1 MKKIIFTLVA
11 FVGLFVSL
19 IFGFDSNASA
29 FNQRLY
35 YDTRQFQ
42 DGLTVFSDSRYMS
55 YGSKAVTDLINLNS
69 QNGNSSYVGVTFTY
83 SSAIAPENYNF
94 EYAFSASLD
103 LSKSYFDL
111 SEMSNNEKLYIL
123 VYESHNSE
131 EYSFSRT
138 DFSFNYNHDVDLVET
153 GFNNYVDSYDVQYIQ
168 PILKSYSFVI
178 FDISAYVSNLNV
190 INGNAG
196 YLSFYSR
203 YRMIYDTV
211 YDFNDNESL
220 SFNYVVFSSLVQPV
234 ITTPI
239 VRSAVNYIERK
250 FPEDTFAYVDLTYN
264 AQPKD
269 FLSIYYKDP
278 YNKGFELGKKQGY
291 ADGYNKGYE
300 EGYQK
305 GLEYY
310 SQPQF
315 KYGNLYDS
323 SWGYKYKVN
332 NTSYSS
338 FVDMGKIPEVAY
350 AEYGINLNTLFSM
363 ANEEHSLAGSFE
375 IYVKPPKN
383 IIGNQNYTILNYSFN
398 KWYIYSFGA
407 MLDDNFVY
415 TGNIPIVPLDPDLPI
430 VGSRSYSFDGE
441 VNVLVFNSFYD
452 NTNDYGYLTNLS
464 GIDASILESVGID
477 NYNKGFNQ
485 GQKQGYEEGFTTGRS
500 EGYTIGFND
509 GYASSS
515 GSGNSLVG
523 MIYAIVDA
531 PFKVLK
537 DSMNFNFLGIN
548 VADFIFSA
556 LTMIIVIK
564 IFKFVFGK

>member
-1 MKKIIFTLVA
+1 MKKIIFTLVV

-19 IFGFDSNASA
+19 IFGFNSNASA

-42 DGLTVFSDSRYMS
+42 DGLTVFSESRYTS
-55 YGSKAVTDLINLNS
+55 YGSRAVTNLINLKNKNS
-69 QNGNSSYVGVTFTY
+69 TSSYLGATFTY
-83 SSAIAPENYNF
+83 SSNVAPVYFTF

-111 SEMSNNEKLYIL
+111 SEMSSNEKLYIL
-123 VYESHNSE
+123 VYESHSTE
-131 EYSFSRT
+131 EFSFSRS
-138 DFSFNYNHDVDLVET
+138 DFSFKYNQNVDCLET
-153 GFNNYVDSYDVQYIQ
+153 GFNDYVGSYTVQYIQ
-168 PILKSYSFVI
+168 PALKSYSFVI

-203 YRMIYDTV
+203 YRMTHDT
-211 YDFNDNESL
+211 DLAFNDSMSL
-220 SFNYVVFSSLVQPV
+220 SFNYVVFSSLEKPNINSQ
-234 ITTPI
+234 I
-239 VRSAVNYIERK
+239 VRSAVNYIERR
-250 FPEDTFAYVDLTYN
+250 FSGGSFEYVNLTYN

-269 FLSIYYKDP
+269 YLDIYYKQP
-278 YNKGFELGKKQGY
+278 YNLGYQAGYNAGY
-291 ADGYNKGYE
+291 ADGYNNGYE

-315 KYGNLYDS
+315 KYGKLWDS
-323 SWGYKYKVN
+323 SWGYKYKVD

-363 ANEEHSLAGSFE
+363 AHEEHSLAGSFE

-383 IIGNQNYTILNYSFN
+383 IMGNQSYTILNYSFN

-407 MLDDNFVY
+407 MLDDNVVY
-415 TGNIPIVPLDPDLPI
+415 TGNIPIVPLEPSLPI

-441 VNVLVFNSFYD
+441 INVLVFNSFYD
-452 NTNDYGYLTNLS
+452 NTNNYGYLTDLS
-464 GIDASILESVGID
+464 GIDASILESVGIE
-477 NYNKGFNQ
+477 NYNEGFNH
-485 GQKQGYEEGFTTGRS
+485 GQKEGYEEGFTTGRS

-515 GSGNSLVG
+515 GDGNSLVG

>member
-42 DGLTVFSDSRYMS
+42 DGLTVFSDSRYTS
-55 YGSKAVTDLINLNS
+55 YGSKAVTNLINLNS
-69 QNGNSSYVGVTFTY
+69 QNGNSSYVGATFTY
-83 SSAIAPENYNF
+83 SSAVAPENYNF

-111 SEMSNNEKLYIL
+111 SEMSSNEKLYIL

-138 DFSFNYNHDVDLVET
+138 DFSFNYNQDVDLVET
-153 GFNNYVDSYDVQYIQ
+153 GFNNYVGSYDVQYIQ
-168 PILKSYSFVI
+168 PILRSYSFVI

-203 YRMIYDTV
+203 YRMIYDTEN
-211 YDFNDNESL
+211 DFNDKESL
-220 SFNYVVFSSLVQPV
+220 SFNYVVFSSLEQPV

-269 FLSIYYKDP
+269 YIDIYYKQP
-278 YNKGFELGKKQGY
+278 YNLGYQAGYNAGYEQGKKDVTEAFNPFKNSTINIFNNLPDTGVFYEGKALDTTLSTSQINIKNYFMSSSVVSGIAQTRFYLQFSRDYYVTSNDLRFTFSKPVDINISIGFLDGTTFDLTLLGDYVFYNVNNGYYYFYLGDTYRSKVIDYIVFPQLYWQGEN
-291 ADGYNKGYE
+291 DSRNVIPLIIDNMTSPFQIGYNTGYDKGNSNGYNTGYQSGYDKGYNEGKAYGYNEGFNKGYE
-300 EGYQK
+300 QGA
-305 GLEYY
+305 G
-310 SQPQF
+310 
-315 KYGNLYDS
+315 G
-323 SWGYKYKVN
+323 N
-332 NTSYSS
+332 NT
-338 FVDMGKIPEVAY
+338 
-350 AEYGINLNTLFSM
+350 
-363 ANEEHSLAGSFE
+363 
-375 IYVKPPKN
+375 
-383 IIGNQNYTILNYSFN
+383 
-398 KWYIYSFGA
+398 
-407 MLDDNFVY
+407 
-415 TGNIPIVPLDPDLPI
+415 
-430 VGSRSYSFDGE
+430 
-441 VNVLVFNSFYD
+441 
-452 NTNDYGYLTNLS
+452 
-464 GIDASILESVGID
+464 
-477 NYNKGFNQ
+477 
-485 GQKQGYEEGFTTGRS
+485 
-500 EGYTIGFND
+500 
-509 GYASSS
+509 
-515 GSGNSLVG
+515 LVG

>member
-42 DGLTVFSDSRYMS
+42 DGLTVFSDSRYTS
-55 YGSKAVTDLINLNS
+55 YGSRAVTDLINLNS
-69 QNGNSSYVGVTFTY
+69 QNGNSSYVGATFTY
-83 SSAIAPENYNF
+83 SSAVAPAYYNF

-111 SEMSNNEKLYIL
+111 SEMSSNEKLYIL
-123 VYESHNSE
+123 VYESHSSPE
-131 EYSFSRT
+131 WTFLRT
-138 DFSFNYNHDVDLVET
+138 DFSFNYNQDVDLVET
-153 GFNNYVDSYDVQYIQ
+153 GFNNYVDSYNVQYIQ

-203 YRMIYDTV
+203 YRMTYDAN
-211 YDFNDNESL
+211 DAFNDNESL
-220 SFNYVVFSSLVQPV
+220 SFNYVVFSSLEQPV

-239 VRSAVNYIERK
+239 VISAVDYIERRSSGISC
-250 FPEDTFAYVDLTYN
+250 DYVDLTYN

-269 FLSIYYKDP
+269 YIDIYYKQP
-278 YNKGFELGKKQGY
+278 YNLGYQAGYNAGYEQGKKDVTKDFNPFKNSTINIFNNLPDTGVFYEGKALDTTLSTSQINIKNYFMSSSVVSGLAQTRFYLQFSRDYYVTSNDLRFTFSKPIDANISIGFLDGTTFDLTLLGDYVFYDVNNGYYYFTLGDTYRSKVIDYIVFPDLYWQGEN
-291 ADGYNKGYE
+291 DSRNVIPLIIDNMTSPFQIGYNTGYDKGNSIGYNTGYQSGYDKGYNEGKAYGYNEGFNKGYE
-300 EGYQK
+300 QGA
-305 GLEYY
+305 G
-310 SQPQF
+310 
-315 KYGNLYDS
+315 G
-323 SWGYKYKVN
+323 N
-332 NTSYSS
+332 NT
-338 FVDMGKIPEVAY
+338 
-350 AEYGINLNTLFSM
+350 
-363 ANEEHSLAGSFE
+363 
-375 IYVKPPKN
+375 
-383 IIGNQNYTILNYSFN
+383 
-398 KWYIYSFGA
+398 
-407 MLDDNFVY
+407 
-415 TGNIPIVPLDPDLPI
+415 
-430 VGSRSYSFDGE
+430 
-441 VNVLVFNSFYD
+441 
-452 NTNDYGYLTNLS
+452 
-464 GIDASILESVGID
+464 
-477 NYNKGFNQ
+477 
-485 GQKQGYEEGFTTGRS
+485 
-500 EGYTIGFND
+500 
-509 GYASSS
+509 
-515 GSGNSLVG
+515 LVG
-523 MIYAIVDA
+523 MIYAIVDV

>member
-42 DGLTVFSDSRYMS
+42 DGLTVFSDSKYTS
-55 YGSKAVTDLINLNS
+55 YGSRAVTNLINLNS
-69 QNGNSSYVGVTFTY
+69 QNGNSSYVGATFTY
-83 SSAIAPENYNF
+83 SSAVAPENYNF

-111 SEMSNNEKLYIL
+111 SEMSSNEKLYIL
-123 VYESHNSE
+123 VYESHSIE
-131 EYSFSRT
+131 EDTFSRT
-138 DFSFNYNHDVDLVET
+138 DFSFNYNQDVDFVET

-168 PILKSYSFVI
+168 PILNSYSFVI

-203 YRMIYDTV
+203 YRMKYYPSADYNST
-211 YDFNDNESL
+211 ESL
-220 SFNYVVFSSLVQPV
+220 SFNYVVFSSLEQPV

-239 VRSAVNYIERK
+239 VRNAVNYIERK
-250 FPEDTFAYVDLTYN
+250 FPESSFAYVDLTYN

-269 FLSIYYKDP
+269 YIDIYYKQP
-278 YNKGFELGKKQGY
+278 YNLGYQAGYNAGYEQGKKDVIEAFNPFKNSTINIFNNLPDTGVFYEGKALDTTLSTSQINIKNYFMSSSVVSGIAQTRLFLQFSRDYYVTSNDLRFTFSKPIDANISIGFLDGTTFDFTLLGDYVFYNVNNGYYYFQLGDTYRSKVIDYIVFPELYWQGENDSRNVIPLIIDNMTSPY
-291 ADGYNKGYE
+291 QIGYNTGYDKGNSNGYNNGYQSGYDKGYN
-300 EGYQK
+300 EGK
-305 GLEYY
+305 A
-310 SQPQF
+310 
-315 KYGNLYDS
+315 YGYNEGFNT
-323 SWGYKYKVN
+323 GYEQG
-332 NTSYSS
+332 T
-338 FVDMGKIPEVAY
+338 
-350 AEYGINLNTLFSM
+350 
-363 ANEEHSLAGSFE
+363 GS
-375 IYVKPPKN
+375 
-383 IIGNQNYTILNYSFN
+383 
-398 KWYIYSFGA
+398 
-407 MLDDNFVY
+407 
-415 TGNIPIVPLDPDLPI
+415 
-430 VGSRSYSFDGE
+430 
-441 VNVLVFNSFYD
+441 D
-452 NTNDYGYLTNLS
+452 NT
-464 GIDASILESVGID
+464 
-477 NYNKGFNQ
+477 
-485 GQKQGYEEGFTTGRS
+485 
-500 EGYTIGFND
+500 
-509 GYASSS
+509 
-515 GSGNSLVG
+515 LVG
-523 MIYAIVDA
+523 MIYAIVDV

>member
-42 DGLTVFSDSRYMS
+42 DGLTVFSDSRYTS
-55 YGSKAVTDLINLNS
+55 YGSKAVTNLINLNS
-69 QNGNSSYVGVTFTY
+69 QNGNSSYVGATFTY
-83 SSAIAPENYNF
+83 SSAVAPENYNF

-111 SEMSNNEKLYIL
+111 SEMSSNEKLYIL

-138 DFSFNYNHDVDLVET
+138 DFSFNYNQDVDLVET
-153 GFNNYVDSYDVQYIQ
+153 GFNNYVGSYDVQYIQ
-168 PILKSYSFVI
+168 PILRSYSFVI

-203 YRMIYDTV
+203 YRMIYDTEN
-211 YDFNDNESL
+211 DFNDKESL
-220 SFNYVVFSSLVQPV
+220 SFNYVVFSSLEQPV

-269 FLSIYYKDP
+269 YIDIYYKQP
-278 YNKGFELGKKQGY
+278 YNLGYQAGYNAGYEQGKKDVTEVFNPFKNSTINIFNNLPDTGVFYEGKALDTTLSTSQINIKNYFMSSSVVSGIAQTRFYLQFSRDYYVTSNDLRFTFSKPVDINISIGFLDGTTFDLTLLGDYVFYNVNNGYYYFYLGDTYRSKVIDYIVFPQLYWQGEN
-291 ADGYNKGYE
+291 DSRNVIPLIIDNMTSPFQIGYNTGYDKGNSNGYNTGYQSGYDKGYNEGKAYGYNEGFNKGYE
-300 EGYQK
+300 QGA
-305 GLEYY
+305 G
-310 SQPQF
+310 
-315 KYGNLYDS
+315 G
-323 SWGYKYKVN
+323 N
-332 NTSYSS
+332 NT
-338 FVDMGKIPEVAY
+338 
-350 AEYGINLNTLFSM
+350 
-363 ANEEHSLAGSFE
+363 
-375 IYVKPPKN
+375 
-383 IIGNQNYTILNYSFN
+383 
-398 KWYIYSFGA
+398 
-407 MLDDNFVY
+407 
-415 TGNIPIVPLDPDLPI
+415 
-430 VGSRSYSFDGE
+430 
-441 VNVLVFNSFYD
+441 
-452 NTNDYGYLTNLS
+452 
-464 GIDASILESVGID
+464 
-477 NYNKGFNQ
+477 
-485 GQKQGYEEGFTTGRS
+485 
-500 EGYTIGFND
+500 
-509 GYASSS
+509 
-515 GSGNSLVG
+515 LVG

>member
-11 FVGLFVSL
+11 FVGLLVSL

-42 DGLTVFSDSRYMS
+42 DGLTVFSDSRYTS
-55 YGSKAVTDLINLNS
+55 YGSKAVTNLINLNS
-69 QNGNSSYVGVTFTY
+69 QNGNSSYVGATFTY

-111 SEMSNNEKLYIL
+111 SEMSSNEKLYIL

-138 DFSFNYNHDVDLVET
+138 DFSFNYNQDVDLVET
-153 GFNNYVDSYDVQYIQ
+153 GFNNYVGSYDVQYIQ
-168 PILKSYSFVI
+168 PILRSYSFVI

-203 YRMIYDTV
+203 YRMIYDTEN
-211 YDFNDNESL
+211 DFNDNESL
-220 SFNYVVFSSLVQPV
+220 SFNYVVFSSLEQPV

-278 YNKGFELGKKQGY
+278 YNKGFEQGKKQGY

-323 SWGYKYKVN
+323 SWGYKYKVD

-383 IIGNQNYTILNYSFN
+383 IMGNQSYTILNYSFN

-407 MLDDNFVY
+407 MLDDNVVY
-415 TGNIPIVPLDPDLPI
+415 TGNIPIVPLEPSLPI

-441 VNVLVFNSFYD
+441 INVLVFNSFYD

>member
-42 DGLTVFSDSRYMS
+42 DGLTVFSDSRYTS
-55 YGSKAVTDLINLNS
+55 YGSKAVTNLINLNS
-69 QNGNSSYVGVTFTY
+69 QNGNSSYVGATFTY
-83 SSAIAPENYNF
+83 SSAVAPENYNF

-111 SEMSNNEKLYIL
+111 SEMSSNEKLYIL

-138 DFSFNYNHDVDLVET
+138 DFSFNYNQDVDLVET
-153 GFNNYVDSYDVQYIQ
+153 GFNNYVGSYDVQYIQ
-168 PILKSYSFVI
+168 PILRSYSFVI

-203 YRMIYDTV
+203 YRMIYDTEN
-211 YDFNDNESL
+211 DFNDNESL
-220 SFNYVVFSSLVQPV
+220 SFNYVVFSSLEQPV

-269 FLSIYYKDP
+269 YIDIYYKQP
-278 YNKGFELGKKQGY
+278 YNLGYQAGYNAGYEQGKKDVTEAFNPFKNSTINIFNNLPDTGVFYEGKALDTTLSTSQINIKNYFMSSSVVSGIAQTRFYLQFSRDYYVTSNDLRFTFSKPVDINISIGFLDGTTFDLTLLGDYVFYNVNNGYYYFNLGDTYRSKVIDYIVFPQLYWQGEN
-291 ADGYNKGYE
+291 DSRNVIPLIIDNMTSPFQIGYNTGYDKGNSNGYNTGYQSGYDKGYNEGKAYGYNEGFNKGYE
-300 EGYQK
+300 QGA
-305 GLEYY
+305 G
-310 SQPQF
+310 
-315 KYGNLYDS
+315 G
-323 SWGYKYKVN
+323 N
-332 NTSYSS
+332 NT
-338 FVDMGKIPEVAY
+338 
-350 AEYGINLNTLFSM
+350 
-363 ANEEHSLAGSFE
+363 
-375 IYVKPPKN
+375 
-383 IIGNQNYTILNYSFN
+383 
-398 KWYIYSFGA
+398 
-407 MLDDNFVY
+407 
-415 TGNIPIVPLDPDLPI
+415 
-430 VGSRSYSFDGE
+430 
-441 VNVLVFNSFYD
+441 
-452 NTNDYGYLTNLS
+452 
-464 GIDASILESVGID
+464 
-477 NYNKGFNQ
+477 
-485 GQKQGYEEGFTTGRS
+485 
-500 EGYTIGFND
+500 
-509 GYASSS
+509 
-515 GSGNSLVG
+515 LVG

>member
-42 DGLTVFSDSRYMS
+42 DGLTVFSDSRYTS
-55 YGSKAVTDLINLNS
+55 YGSRAVTNLINLNS
-69 QNGNSSYVGVTFTY
+69 KNGNSSYVGATFTY
-83 SSAIAPENYNF
+83 SSAIAPVYYTF

-111 SEMSNNEKLYIL
+111 SEMSSNEKLYIL
-123 VYESHNSE
+123 VYESHSRE
-131 EYSFSRT
+131 EYTFRRT
-138 DFSFNYNHDVDLVET
+138 DFSFNYNQDVDLVET
-153 GFNNYVDSYDVQYIQ
+153 GFNNYVDSYNVQYIQ

-203 YRMIYDTV
+203 YRMIHDTDG
-211 YDFNDNESL
+211 DFNDNESL
-220 SFNYVVFSSLVQPV
+220 SFNYVVFSSLEQPV

-250 FPEDTFAYVDLTYN
+250 FSGISYDYVNLTYN

-269 FLSIYYKDP
+269 YIDIYYKQP
-278 YNKGFELGKKQGY
+278 YNLGYQAGYNAGYEQGKKDVTEAFNPFKNSTINIFNNPPDTGVFYEGKALDTTLSTSQINIKNYFMSSSVVSGIAQTRLFLQFSRDYYVTSNDLRFTFSKPIDANISIGFLDGTTFDFTLLGDYVFYNVNNGYYYFQLGDTYRSKVIDYIVFPELYWQGENDSRNVIPLIIDNMTSPY
-291 ADGYNKGYE
+291 QIGYNTGYDKGNSNGYNNGYQSGYDKGYN
-300 EGYQK
+300 EGK
-305 GLEYY
+305 A
-310 SQPQF
+310 
-315 KYGNLYDS
+315 YGYNEGFNT
-323 SWGYKYKVN
+323 GYEQG
-332 NTSYSS
+332 T
-338 FVDMGKIPEVAY
+338 
-350 AEYGINLNTLFSM
+350 
-363 ANEEHSLAGSFE
+363 GS
-375 IYVKPPKN
+375 
-383 IIGNQNYTILNYSFN
+383 
-398 KWYIYSFGA
+398 
-407 MLDDNFVY
+407 
-415 TGNIPIVPLDPDLPI
+415 
-430 VGSRSYSFDGE
+430 
-441 VNVLVFNSFYD
+441 D
-452 NTNDYGYLTNLS
+452 NT
-464 GIDASILESVGID
+464 
-477 NYNKGFNQ
+477 
-485 GQKQGYEEGFTTGRS
+485 
-500 EGYTIGFND
+500 
-509 GYASSS
+509 
-515 GSGNSLVG
+515 LVG
-523 MIYAIVDA
+523 MIYAIVDV

>member
-42 DGLTVFSDSRYMS
+42 DGLTVFSDSRYTS
-55 YGSKAVTDLINLNS
+55 YGSKAVTNLINLNS
-69 QNGNSSYVGVTFTY
+69 QNGNSSYVGATFTY
-83 SSAIAPENYNF
+83 SSAVAPENYNF

-111 SEMSNNEKLYIL
+111 SEMSSNEKLYIL

-138 DFSFNYNHDVDLVET
+138 DFSFNYNQDVDLVET
-153 GFNNYVDSYDVQYIQ
+153 GFNNYVDSYNVRYIQ
-168 PILKSYSFVI
+168 PILRSYSFVI

-203 YRMIYDTV
+203 YRMIYDTEN
-211 YDFNDNESL
+211 DFNDKESL
-220 SFNYVVFSSLVQPV
+220 SFNYVVFSSLEQPV

-269 FLSIYYKDP
+269 YIDIYYKQP
-278 YNKGFELGKKQGY
+278 YNLGYQAGYNAGYEQGKKDVTEAFNPFKNSTINIFNNLPDTGVFYEGKALDTTLSTSQINIKNYFMSSSVVSGIAQTRFYLQFSRDYYVTSNDLRFTFSKPVDINISIGFLDGTTFDLTLLGDYVFYNVNNGYYYFYLGDTYRSKVIDYIVFPQLYWQGEN
-291 ADGYNKGYE
+291 DSRNVIPLIIDNMTSPFQIGYNTGYDKGNSNGYNTGYQSGYDKGYNEGKAYGYNEGFNKGYE
-300 EGYQK
+300 QGA
-305 GLEYY
+305 G
-310 SQPQF
+310 
-315 KYGNLYDS
+315 G
-323 SWGYKYKVN
+323 N
-332 NTSYSS
+332 NT
-338 FVDMGKIPEVAY
+338 
-350 AEYGINLNTLFSM
+350 
-363 ANEEHSLAGSFE
+363 
-375 IYVKPPKN
+375 
-383 IIGNQNYTILNYSFN
+383 
-398 KWYIYSFGA
+398 
-407 MLDDNFVY
+407 
-415 TGNIPIVPLDPDLPI
+415 
-430 VGSRSYSFDGE
+430 
-441 VNVLVFNSFYD
+441 
-452 NTNDYGYLTNLS
+452 
-464 GIDASILESVGID
+464 
-477 NYNKGFNQ
+477 
-485 GQKQGYEEGFTTGRS
+485 
-500 EGYTIGFND
+500 
-509 GYASSS
+509 
-515 GSGNSLVG
+515 LVG

>member
-42 DGLTVFSDSRYMS
+42 DGLTVFSDSRYTS
-55 YGSKAVTDLINLNS
+55 YGSKAVTNLINLNS
-69 QNGNSSYVGVTFTY
+69 QNGNSSYVGATFTY
-83 SSAIAPENYNF
+83 SSAVAPENYNF

-111 SEMSNNEKLYIL
+111 SEMSSNEKLYIL

-138 DFSFNYNHDVDLVET
+138 DFSFNYNQDVDLVET
-153 GFNNYVDSYDVQYIQ
+153 GFNNYVDSYNVRYIQ
-168 PILKSYSFVI
+168 PILRSYSFVI

-203 YRMIYDTV
+203 YRMVHDTDG
-211 YDFNDNESL
+211 DFNDNESL
-220 SFNYVVFSSLVQPV
+220 SFNYVVFSSLEQPV

-269 FLSIYYKDP
+269 YIDIYYKQP
-278 YNKGFELGKKQGY
+278 YNLGYQAGYNAGYEQGKKDVIEDFNPFKYSTINIFNNLPDTGVFYEGKALDTTLSTSQINIKNYFMSSSVVSGIAQTRFYLQFSRDYYVTSNDLRFTFSKPVDINISIGFLDGTTFDLTLLGDYVFYNVNNGYYYFYLGDTYRSKVIDYIVFPQLYWQGEN
-291 ADGYNKGYE
+291 DSRNVIPLIIDNMTSPFQIGYNTGYDKGNSNGYNTGYQSGYDKGYNEGKAYGYNEGFNKGYE
-300 EGYQK
+300 QGA
-305 GLEYY
+305 G
-310 SQPQF
+310 
-315 KYGNLYDS
+315 G
-323 SWGYKYKVN
+323 N
-332 NTSYSS
+332 NT
-338 FVDMGKIPEVAY
+338 
-350 AEYGINLNTLFSM
+350 
-363 ANEEHSLAGSFE
+363 
-375 IYVKPPKN
+375 
-383 IIGNQNYTILNYSFN
+383 
-398 KWYIYSFGA
+398 
-407 MLDDNFVY
+407 
-415 TGNIPIVPLDPDLPI
+415 
-430 VGSRSYSFDGE
+430 
-441 VNVLVFNSFYD
+441 
-452 NTNDYGYLTNLS
+452 
-464 GIDASILESVGID
+464 
-477 NYNKGFNQ
+477 
-485 GQKQGYEEGFTTGRS
+485 
-500 EGYTIGFND
+500 
-509 GYASSS
+509 
-515 GSGNSLVG
+515 LVG

>member
-1 MKKIIFTLVA
+1 MKKIIFTLVV

-42 DGLTVFSDSRYMS
+42 RGLTVFSDSRYTS
-55 YGSKAVTDLINLNS
+55 YGSKAFTNLINLNS
-69 QNGNSSYVGVTFTY
+69 QNGNSSYVGATFTY
-83 SSAIAPENYNF
+83 STTLAPEDYNF

-111 SEMSNNEKLYIL
+111 SEMSSNEKLYIL
-123 VYESHNSE
+123 VYESHSSL
-131 EYSFSRT
+131 EYTFSRT
-138 DFSFNYNHDVDLVET
+138 DFSFNYNQDLDLVET
-153 GFNNYVDSYDVQYIQ
+153 GFNNYVDSYDAQYIQ

-203 YRMIYDTV
+203 YRMDYYPSGDYNST
-211 YDFNDNESL
+211 ESL
-220 SFNYVVFSSLVQPV
+220 SFNYVVFSSLEQPV

-239 VRSAVNYIERK
+239 VRNAVNYIERE
-250 FPEDTFAYVDLTYN
+250 FSGGSFEYVDLTYN

-269 FLSIYYKDP
+269 YIDIYYKQP
-278 YNKGFELGKKQGY
+278 YNLGYQAGYNAGYEQGKKDVTENFNPFKKSTINIFNNPPDTGVFYEGEVLDTTLSTSQINIKNYFMSSSTVSGSNQTRLFLQFSRDYYVTSNDLRFTFSKPIDANISIGFLDGTTFDFTLLGNYVFYNVNNGYYYFQLGDTYRSKVIDYIVFPDLYWQGENDSRNVIPLIIDNMTSSY
-291 ADGYNKGYE
+291 QIGYNTGYDKGNSNGYKTGYQSGYDKGYNEGKAYGYNEGFNKGYE
-300 EGYQK
+300 QG
-305 GLEYY
+305 
-310 SQPQF
+310 
-315 KYGNLYDS
+315 
-323 SWGYKYKVN
+323 
-332 NTSYSS
+332 T
-338 FVDMGKIPEVAY
+338 
-350 AEYGINLNTLFSM
+350 
-363 ANEEHSLAGSFE
+363 GS
-375 IYVKPPKN
+375 
-383 IIGNQNYTILNYSFN
+383 
-398 KWYIYSFGA
+398 
-407 MLDDNFVY
+407 
-415 TGNIPIVPLDPDLPI
+415 
-430 VGSRSYSFDGE
+430 
-441 VNVLVFNSFYD
+441 D
-452 NTNDYGYLTNLS
+452 NT
-464 GIDASILESVGID
+464 
-477 NYNKGFNQ
+477 
-485 GQKQGYEEGFTTGRS
+485 
-500 EGYTIGFND
+500 
-509 GYASSS
+509 
-515 GSGNSLVG
+515 LVG

>member
-42 DGLTVFSDSRYMS
+42 DGLTVFSDSRYTS
-55 YGSKAVTDLINLNS
+55 YGSRAVTNLINLNS
-69 QNGNSSYVGVTFTY
+69 QNGNSSYVGATFTY
-83 SSAIAPENYNF
+83 SSAIAPVYYNF

-111 SEMSNNEKLYIL
+111 SEMSSNEKLYIL

-138 DFSFNYNHDVDLVET
+138 DFSFNYNQDVDLVET
-153 GFNNYVDSYDVQYIQ
+153 GFNNYVGSYNVRYIQ
-168 PILKSYSFVI
+168 PILRSYSFVI

-203 YRMIYDTV
+203 YRMIHDTDG
-211 YDFNDNESL
+211 DFNDNESL
-220 SFNYVVFSSLVQPV
+220 SFNYVVFSSLEEPV

-269 FLSIYYKDP
+269 YIDIYYKQP
-278 YNKGFELGKKQGY
+278 YNLGYQAGYNAGYEQGKKDVTKDFNPFKNSTINIFNNLPDTGVFYEGKALDTTLSTSQINIKNYFMSSSVVSGIAQTRFYLQFSRDYYVTSNDLRFTFSKPIDTNISIGFLDGTTFNLTLLGNYVFYNVNNGYYYFNLGDTYRSKVIDYIVFPELYWQGEN
-291 ADGYNKGYE
+291 DSRNVIPLIIDNMTTPFQIGYNTGYDKGNSNGYNTGYQSGYDKGYNEGKAYGYNEGFNKGYE
-300 EGYQK
+300 QGA
-305 GLEYY
+305 G
-310 SQPQF
+310 
-315 KYGNLYDS
+315 G
-323 SWGYKYKVN
+323 N
-332 NTSYSS
+332 NT
-338 FVDMGKIPEVAY
+338 
-350 AEYGINLNTLFSM
+350 
-363 ANEEHSLAGSFE
+363 
-375 IYVKPPKN
+375 
-383 IIGNQNYTILNYSFN
+383 
-398 KWYIYSFGA
+398 
-407 MLDDNFVY
+407 
-415 TGNIPIVPLDPDLPI
+415 
-430 VGSRSYSFDGE
+430 
-441 VNVLVFNSFYD
+441 
-452 NTNDYGYLTNLS
+452 
-464 GIDASILESVGID
+464 
-477 NYNKGFNQ
+477 
-485 GQKQGYEEGFTTGRS
+485 
-500 EGYTIGFND
+500 
-509 GYASSS
+509 
-515 GSGNSLVG
+515 LVG
-523 MIYAIVDA
+523 MIYTIVDV

>member
-42 DGLTVFSDSRYMS
+42 DGLTVFSDSRYTS
-55 YGSKAVTDLINLNS
+55 YGSKAVTNLINLNS
-69 QNGNSSYVGVTFTY
+69 QNGNSSYVGATFTY
-83 SSAIAPENYNF
+83 SSAVAPENYNF

-111 SEMSNNEKLYIL
+111 SEMSSNEKLYIL

-138 DFSFNYNHDVDLVET
+138 DFSFNYNQDVDLVET
-153 GFNNYVDSYDVQYIQ
+153 GFNNYVGSYDVQYIQ
-168 PILKSYSFVI
+168 PILRSYSFVI

-203 YRMIYDTV
+203 YRMIYDTEN
-211 YDFNDNESL
+211 DFNDNESL
-220 SFNYVVFSSLVQPV
+220 SFNYVVFSSLEQPV

-269 FLSIYYKDP
+269 YIDIYYKQP
-278 YNKGFELGKKQGY
+278 YNLGYQAGYNAGYEQGKKDVTEAFNPFKNSTINIFNNLPDTGVFYEGKALDTTLSTSQINIKNYFMSSSVVSGLAQTRFYLQFSRDYYVTSNDLRFTFSKPVDINISIGFLDGTTFDLTLLGDYVFYNVNNGYYYFNLGDTYRSKVIDYIVFPQLYWQGEN
-291 ADGYNKGYE
+291 DSRNVIPLIIDNMTSPFQIGYNTGYDKGNSNGYNTGYQSGYDKGYI
-300 EGYQK
+300 EGKAYGYNEGFNK
-305 GLEYY
+305 GHEQGAG
-310 SQPQF
+310 S
-315 KYGNLYDS
+315 
-323 SWGYKYKVN
+323 N
-332 NTSYSS
+332 NT
-338 FVDMGKIPEVAY
+338 
-350 AEYGINLNTLFSM
+350 
-363 ANEEHSLAGSFE
+363 
-375 IYVKPPKN
+375 
-383 IIGNQNYTILNYSFN
+383 
-398 KWYIYSFGA
+398 
-407 MLDDNFVY
+407 
-415 TGNIPIVPLDPDLPI
+415 
-430 VGSRSYSFDGE
+430 
-441 VNVLVFNSFYD
+441 
-452 NTNDYGYLTNLS
+452 
-464 GIDASILESVGID
+464 
-477 NYNKGFNQ
+477 
-485 GQKQGYEEGFTTGRS
+485 
-500 EGYTIGFND
+500 
-509 GYASSS
+509 
-515 GSGNSLVG
+515 LVG

>member
-42 DGLTVFSDSRYMS
+42 DGLTVFSDSRYTS
-55 YGSKAVTDLINLNS
+55 YGSKAVTNLINLNS
-69 QNGNSSYVGVTFTY
+69 QNGNSSYVGATFTY
-83 SSAIAPENYNF
+83 SSAVAPENYNF

-111 SEMSNNEKLYIL
+111 SEMSSNEKLYIL
-123 VYESHNSE
+123 VYESHNSQ
-131 EYSFSRT
+131 EYSFFRT
-138 DFSFNYNHDVDLVET
+138 DFSFNYNQDVDLVET
-153 GFNNYVDSYDVQYIQ
+153 GFNNYVGSYDVQYIQ
-168 PILKSYSFVI
+168 PILRSYSFVI

-203 YRMIYDTV
+203 YRMIYDTEN
-211 YDFNDNESL
+211 DFNDNESL
-220 SFNYVVFSSLVQPV
+220 SFNYVVFSSLEQPV

-269 FLSIYYKDP
+269 YIDIYYKQP
-278 YNKGFELGKKQGY
+278 YNLGYQAGYNAGYEQGKKDVTEDFNPFKYSTINIFNNFPDTGVFYEGKALDTTLSTSQINIKNYFMSSSVVSGPVQTRLFLEFSRDYYVTSNDLRFTFSKPIDANISIGFLDGTDFDFTLLGDYVFYNVNNGYYYFQLGDTYRSKVIDYIVFPQLYWQGEN
-291 ADGYNKGYE
+291 DSRNVIPLIIDNMTSPFQIGYNTGYDKGNSNGYNTGYQSGYDKGYNEGKAYGYNEGFNKGYE
-300 EGYQK
+300 QGA
-305 GLEYY
+305 G
-310 SQPQF
+310 
-315 KYGNLYDS
+315 G
-323 SWGYKYKVN
+323 N
-332 NTSYSS
+332 NT
-338 FVDMGKIPEVAY
+338 
-350 AEYGINLNTLFSM
+350 
-363 ANEEHSLAGSFE
+363 
-375 IYVKPPKN
+375 
-383 IIGNQNYTILNYSFN
+383 
-398 KWYIYSFGA
+398 
-407 MLDDNFVY
+407 
-415 TGNIPIVPLDPDLPI
+415 
-430 VGSRSYSFDGE
+430 
-441 VNVLVFNSFYD
+441 
-452 NTNDYGYLTNLS
+452 
-464 GIDASILESVGID
+464 
-477 NYNKGFNQ
+477 
-485 GQKQGYEEGFTTGRS
+485 
-500 EGYTIGFND
+500 
-509 GYASSS
+509 
-515 GSGNSLVG
+515 LVG
-523 MIYAIVDA
+523 MIYTIVDA

-556 LTMIIVIK
+556 LTMIIVLK

>member
-1 MKKIIFTLVA
+1 MKKIIFTLVV
-11 FVGLFVSL
+11 FVGLFISMV
-19 IFGFDSNASA
+19 FGFDSNASA

-42 DGLTVFSDSRYMS
+42 NGLTVFSDSKYTS
-55 YGSKAVTDLINLNS
+55 YGSKATTNLINLNS
-69 QNGNSSYVGVTFTY
+69 RNGNSSYLGANFTY
-83 SSAIAPENYNF
+83 TRAAAPNNFNF

-111 SEMSNNEKLYIL
+111 SGMSNEEKLYIL
-123 VYESHNSE
+123 VYESHSNE

-138 DFSFNYNHDVDLVET
+138 DFSFNYNQDVDLVET

-168 PILKSYSFVI
+168 PILSSYSFVI
-178 FDISAYVSNLNV
+178 FDISAYISNLNV

-203 YRMIYDTV
+203 YRMTYDKMN
-211 YDFNDNESL
+211 DFNDIQLL
-220 SFNYVVFSSLVQPV
+220 SFNYVAFSSLEQLV

-239 VRSAVNYIERK
+239 VRNAVDYIERK
-250 FPEDTFAYVDLTYN
+250 YPGDTFAYVDLTYN

-269 FLSIYYKDP
+269 FLFIYYQAP
-278 YNKGFELGKKQGY
+278 YTKGFTQGKNQGY
-291 ADGYNKGYE
+291 VDGYNKGYE

-315 KYGNLYDS
+315 KYGSLYDS
-323 SWGYKYKVN
+323 SWGYKYKVD

-338 FVDMGKIPEVAY
+338 FVDMGKIPKVAY
-350 AEYGINLNTLFSM
+350 ADYGINLNTLFSM
-363 ANEEHSLAGSFE
+363 AKEKNSSVGAYE

-383 IIGNQNYTILNYSFN
+383 ITGNQSYTILNYSFN

-415 TGNIPIVPLDPDLPI
+415 TGNIPIVPLEPSLPI

-441 VNVLVFNSFYD
+441 INVLVFNSFYD

-464 GIDASILESVGID
+464 GVDASILESVGID

-485 GQKQGYEEGFTTGRS
+485 GQKEGYEEGFTTGRT
-500 EGYTIGFND
+500 EGYTIGFNE

-515 GSGNSLVG
+515 GTGNSLVG

>member
-42 DGLTVFSDSRYMS
+42 DGLTVFSDSRYTS
-55 YGSKAVTDLINLNS
+55 YGSKAVTNLINLNS
-69 QNGNSSYVGVTFTY
+69 QNGNSSYVGATFTY
-83 SSAIAPENYNF
+83 SSAVAPENYNF

-111 SEMSNNEKLYIL
+111 SEMSSNEKLYIL

-138 DFSFNYNHDVDLVET
+138 DFSFNYNQDVDLVET
-153 GFNNYVDSYDVQYIQ
+153 GFNNYVGSYDVQYIQ
-168 PILKSYSFVI
+168 PILRSYSFVI

-203 YRMIYDTV
+203 YRMIYDTEN
-211 YDFNDNESL
+211 DFNDNESL
-220 SFNYVVFSSLVQPV
+220 SFNYVVFSSLEQPV

-269 FLSIYYKDP
+269 YIDIYYKQP
-278 YNKGFELGKKQGY
+278 YNLGYQAGYNAGYEQGKKDFTEAFNPFKNSTINIFNNLPDTGVFYEGKALDTTLSTSQINIKNYFMSSSVVSGIAQTRFYLQFSRDYYVTSNDLRFTFSKPVDINISIGFLDGTTFDLTLLGDYVFYNVNNGYYYFYLGDTYRSKVIDYIVFPQLYWQGEN
-291 ADGYNKGYE
+291 DSRNVIPLIIDNMTSPFQIGYNTGYDKGNSNGYNTGYQSGYDKGYNEGKAYGYNEGFNKGYE
-300 EGYQK
+300 QGA
-305 GLEYY
+305 G
-310 SQPQF
+310 
-315 KYGNLYDS
+315 G
-323 SWGYKYKVN
+323 N
-332 NTSYSS
+332 NT
-338 FVDMGKIPEVAY
+338 
-350 AEYGINLNTLFSM
+350 
-363 ANEEHSLAGSFE
+363 
-375 IYVKPPKN
+375 
-383 IIGNQNYTILNYSFN
+383 
-398 KWYIYSFGA
+398 
-407 MLDDNFVY
+407 
-415 TGNIPIVPLDPDLPI
+415 
-430 VGSRSYSFDGE
+430 
-441 VNVLVFNSFYD
+441 
-452 NTNDYGYLTNLS
+452 
-464 GIDASILESVGID
+464 
-477 NYNKGFNQ
+477 
-485 GQKQGYEEGFTTGRS
+485 
-500 EGYTIGFND
+500 
-509 GYASSS
+509 
-515 GSGNSLVG
+515 LVG

>member
-42 DGLTVFSDSRYMS
+42 DGLTVFSDSRYTS
-55 YGSKAVTDLINLNS
+55 YGSKAVTNLINLNS
-69 QNGNSSYVGVTFTY
+69 QNGNSSYVGATFTY
-83 SSAIAPENYNF
+83 SSAVAPENYNF

-111 SEMSNNEKLYIL
+111 SEMSSNEKLYIL

-138 DFSFNYNHDVDLVET
+138 DFSFNYNQDVDLVET
-153 GFNNYVDSYDVQYIQ
+153 GFNNYVGSYDVQYIQ
-168 PILKSYSFVI
+168 PILRSYSFVI

-203 YRMIYDTV
+203 YRMIYDTEN
-211 YDFNDNESL
+211 DFNDNESL
-220 SFNYVVFSSLVQPV
+220 SFNYVVFSSLEQPV

-269 FLSIYYKDP
+269 YIDIYYKQP
-278 YNKGFELGKKQGY
+278 YNLGYQAGYNAGYEQGKKDVTEAFNPFKNSTINIFNNLPDTGVFYEGEALDTTLSTSQINIKNYFMSSSVVSGIAQTRFYLQFSRDYYVTSNDLRFTFSKPVDINISIGFLDGTTFDLTLLGDYVFYNVNNGYYYFYLGDTYRSKVIDYIVFPQLYWQGEN
-291 ADGYNKGYE
+291 DSRNVIPLIIDNMTSPFQIGYNTGYDKGNSNGYNTGYQSGYDKGYNEGKAYGYNEGFNKGYE
-300 EGYQK
+300 QGA
-305 GLEYY
+305 G
-310 SQPQF
+310 
-315 KYGNLYDS
+315 G
-323 SWGYKYKVN
+323 N
-332 NTSYSS
+332 NT
-338 FVDMGKIPEVAY
+338 
-350 AEYGINLNTLFSM
+350 
-363 ANEEHSLAGSFE
+363 
-375 IYVKPPKN
+375 
-383 IIGNQNYTILNYSFN
+383 
-398 KWYIYSFGA
+398 
-407 MLDDNFVY
+407 
-415 TGNIPIVPLDPDLPI
+415 
-430 VGSRSYSFDGE
+430 
-441 VNVLVFNSFYD
+441 
-452 NTNDYGYLTNLS
+452 
-464 GIDASILESVGID
+464 
-477 NYNKGFNQ
+477 
-485 GQKQGYEEGFTTGRS
+485 
-500 EGYTIGFND
+500 
-509 GYASSS
+509 
-515 GSGNSLVG
+515 LVG

>member
-42 DGLTVFSDSRYMS
+42 DGLTVFSDSRYTS
-55 YGSKAVTDLINLNS
+55 YGSKAVTNLINLNS
-69 QNGNSSYVGVTFTY
+69 QNGNSSYVGATFTY
-83 SSAIAPENYNF
+83 SSAVAPENYNF

-111 SEMSNNEKLYIL
+111 SEMSSNEKLYIL
-123 VYESHNSE
+123 VYESHSSPE
-131 EYSFSRT
+131 WTFLRT
-138 DFSFNYNHDVDLVET
+138 DFSFNYNQDVDLVET
-153 GFNNYVDSYDVQYIQ
+153 GFNNYVDSYNVQYIQ

-203 YRMIYDTV
+203 YRMIYDTEN
-211 YDFNDNESL
+211 DFNDKESL
-220 SFNYVVFSSLVQPV
+220 SFNYVVFSSLEQPV

-269 FLSIYYKDP
+269 YIDIYYKQP
-278 YNKGFELGKKQGY
+278 YNLGYQAGYNAGYEQGKKDVTEAFNPFKNSTINIFNNLPDTGVFYEGKALDTTLSTSQINIKNYFMSSSVVSGIAQTRFYLQFSRDYYVTSNDLRFTFSKPVDINISIGFLDGTTFDLTLLGDYVFYNVNNGYYYFYLGDTYRSKVIDYIVFPQLYWQGEN
-291 ADGYNKGYE
+291 DSRNVIPLIIDNMTSPFQIGYNTGYDKGNSNGYNTGYQSGYDKGYNEGKAYGYNEGFNKGYE
-300 EGYQK
+300 QGA
-305 GLEYY
+305 G
-310 SQPQF
+310 
-315 KYGNLYDS
+315 G
-323 SWGYKYKVN
+323 N
-332 NTSYSS
+332 NT
-338 FVDMGKIPEVAY
+338 
-350 AEYGINLNTLFSM
+350 
-363 ANEEHSLAGSFE
+363 
-375 IYVKPPKN
+375 
-383 IIGNQNYTILNYSFN
+383 
-398 KWYIYSFGA
+398 
-407 MLDDNFVY
+407 
-415 TGNIPIVPLDPDLPI
+415 
-430 VGSRSYSFDGE
+430 
-441 VNVLVFNSFYD
+441 
-452 NTNDYGYLTNLS
+452 
-464 GIDASILESVGID
+464 
-477 NYNKGFNQ
+477 
-485 GQKQGYEEGFTTGRS
+485 
-500 EGYTIGFND
+500 
-509 GYASSS
+509 
-515 GSGNSLVG
+515 LVG

>member
-42 DGLTVFSDSRYMS
+42 DGLTVFSDSRYTS
-55 YGSKAVTDLINLNS
+55 YGSKAVTNLINLNS
-69 QNGNSSYVGVTFTY
+69 QNGNSSYVGATFTY
-83 SSAIAPENYNF
+83 SSAVAPENYNF

-111 SEMSNNEKLYIL
+111 SEMSSNEKLYIL

-138 DFSFNYNHDVDLVET
+138 DFSFNYNQDVDLVET
-153 GFNNYVDSYDVQYIQ
+153 GFNNYVGSYDVQYIQ
-168 PILKSYSFVI
+168 PILRSYSFVI

-203 YRMIYDTV
+203 YRMIYDTEN
-211 YDFNDNESL
+211 DFNDKESL
-220 SFNYVVFSSLVQPV
+220 SFNYVVFSSLEQPV

-269 FLSIYYKDP
+269 YIDIYYKQP
-278 YNKGFELGKKQGY
+278 YNLGYQAGYNAGYEQGKKDVTEAFNPFKNSTINIFNNLPDTGVFYEGKALDTTLSTSQINIKNYFMSSSVVSGIAQTRFYLQFSRDYYVTSNDLRFTFSKPVDINISIGFLDGTTFDLTLLGDYVFYNVNNGYYYFYLGDTYRSKVIDYIVFPQLYWQGEN
-291 ADGYNKGYE
+291 DSRNVIPLIIDNMTSPFQIGYNTGYDKGNSMGYNAGYQSGYDKGYNEGKAYGYNEGFNKGYE
-300 EGYQK
+300 QGA
-305 GLEYY
+305 G
-310 SQPQF
+310 
-315 KYGNLYDS
+315 G
-323 SWGYKYKVN
+323 N
-332 NTSYSS
+332 NT
-338 FVDMGKIPEVAY
+338 
-350 AEYGINLNTLFSM
+350 
-363 ANEEHSLAGSFE
+363 
-375 IYVKPPKN
+375 
-383 IIGNQNYTILNYSFN
+383 
-398 KWYIYSFGA
+398 
-407 MLDDNFVY
+407 
-415 TGNIPIVPLDPDLPI
+415 
-430 VGSRSYSFDGE
+430 
-441 VNVLVFNSFYD
+441 
-452 NTNDYGYLTNLS
+452 
-464 GIDASILESVGID
+464 
-477 NYNKGFNQ
+477 
-485 GQKQGYEEGFTTGRS
+485 
-500 EGYTIGFND
+500 
-509 GYASSS
+509 
-515 GSGNSLVG
+515 LVG

>member
-42 DGLTVFSDSRYMS
+42 DGLTVFSDSRCTS
-55 YGSKAVTDLINLNS
+55 YGSRAVTNLINLNS
-69 QNGNSSYVGVTFTY
+69 KNGNSSYVGATFTY
-83 SSAIAPENYNF
+83 SSAIAPVYYTF

-111 SEMSNNEKLYIL
+111 SEMSSNEKLYIL
-123 VYESHNSE
+123 VYESHSRE
-131 EYSFSRT
+131 EYTFRRT
-138 DFSFNYNHDVDLVET
+138 DFSFNYNQDVDLVET
-153 GFNNYVDSYDVQYIQ
+153 GFNNYVDSYNVQYIQ

-203 YRMIYDTV
+203 YRMIHDTDG
-211 YDFNDNESL
+211 DFNDNESL
-220 SFNYVVFSSLVQPV
+220 SFNYVVFSSLEQPV

-239 VRSAVNYIERK
+239 VRNAVNYIERK
-250 FPEDTFAYVDLTYN
+250 FPENSFAYVDLTYN

-269 FLSIYYKDP
+269 YIDIYYKQP
-278 YNKGFELGKKQGY
+278 YNLGYQAGYNAGYEQGKKDVTEAFNPFKNSTINIFNNLPDTGVFYEGKALDTTLSTSQINIKNYFMSSSVVSGIAQTRLFLQFSRDYYVTSNDLRFTFSKPIDANISIGFLDGTTFDFTLLGDYVFYNVNNGYYYFQLGDTYRSKVIDYIVFPELYWQGENDSRNVIPLIIDNMTSPY
-291 ADGYNKGYE
+291 QIGYNTGYDKGNSNGYNNGYQSGYDKGYN
-300 EGYQK
+300 EGK
-305 GLEYY
+305 A
-310 SQPQF
+310 
-315 KYGNLYDS
+315 YGYNEGFNT
-323 SWGYKYKVN
+323 GYEQG
-332 NTSYSS
+332 T
-338 FVDMGKIPEVAY
+338 
-350 AEYGINLNTLFSM
+350 
-363 ANEEHSLAGSFE
+363 GS
-375 IYVKPPKN
+375 
-383 IIGNQNYTILNYSFN
+383 
-398 KWYIYSFGA
+398 
-407 MLDDNFVY
+407 
-415 TGNIPIVPLDPDLPI
+415 
-430 VGSRSYSFDGE
+430 
-441 VNVLVFNSFYD
+441 D
-452 NTNDYGYLTNLS
+452 NT
-464 GIDASILESVGID
+464 
-477 NYNKGFNQ
+477 
-485 GQKQGYEEGFTTGRS
+485 
-500 EGYTIGFND
+500 
-509 GYASSS
+509 
-515 GSGNSLVG
+515 LVG
-523 MIYAIVDA
+523 MIYAIVDV

>member
-42 DGLTVFSDSRYMS
+42 DGLTVFSDSMYTS
-55 YGSKAVTDLINLNS
+55 YGSKAVTNLINLNS
-69 QNGNSSYVGVTFTY
+69 QNGNSSYVGATFTY
-83 SSAIAPENYNF
+83 SSAVAPKDF
-94 EYAFSASLD
+94 KFQYAFSASLD

-111 SEMSNNEKLYIL
+111 SEMSSDEKLYIL

-138 DFSFNYNHDVDLVET
+138 DFSFNYNQDVDLVET
-153 GFNNYVDSYDVQYIQ
+153 GFNNYVDSYNVKYIQ

-203 YRMIYDTV
+203 YSMIYDTV
-211 YDFNDNESL
+211 NDFNDNESL
-220 SFNYVVFSSLVQPV
+220 SFNYVVFSSLEQPV

-250 FPEDTFAYVDLTYN
+250 FPEDSFAYVDLTYN

-269 FLSIYYKDP
+269 YIDIYYKQP
-278 YNKGFELGKKQGY
+278 YNLGYQAGYDAGYEEGKKYVISGFNPFKNSTINIFNNLPDTGVFYEGKALDTTLSFSQINIENYFMSSSVVSGIAQTRFYLQFSRDFYVTSNDLRFTFSKPIDINISIGFLDGTTFDLTLLGDYVFHNINNGY
-291 ADGYNKGYE
+291 YYFYLGDTYRSKVIDYIVFPELYWKGENDSRNVIPLIIDNMTSSFQIGYNTGFDKGNSHGYNTGYQSGYDIGYNEGKAYGYNEGFNKGYE
-300 EGYQK
+300 QGA
-305 GLEYY
+305 G
-310 SQPQF
+310 
-315 KYGNLYDS
+315 G
-323 SWGYKYKVN
+323 N
-332 NTSYSS
+332 NT
-338 FVDMGKIPEVAY
+338 
-350 AEYGINLNTLFSM
+350 
-363 ANEEHSLAGSFE
+363 
-375 IYVKPPKN
+375 
-383 IIGNQNYTILNYSFN
+383 
-398 KWYIYSFGA
+398 
-407 MLDDNFVY
+407 
-415 TGNIPIVPLDPDLPI
+415 
-430 VGSRSYSFDGE
+430 
-441 VNVLVFNSFYD
+441 
-452 NTNDYGYLTNLS
+452 
-464 GIDASILESVGID
+464 
-477 NYNKGFNQ
+477 
-485 GQKQGYEEGFTTGRS
+485 
-500 EGYTIGFND
+500 
-509 GYASSS
+509 
-515 GSGNSLVG
+515 LVG

-564 IFKFVFGK
+564 IFKFVFAK

>member
-42 DGLTVFSDSRYMS
+42 DGLTVFSDSRYTS
-55 YGSKAVTDLINLNS
+55 YGSKAVTNLINLNS
-69 QNGNSSYVGVTFTY
+69 QNGNSSYVGATFTY
-83 SSAIAPENYNF
+83 SSAVAPENYNF

-111 SEMSNNEKLYIL
+111 SEMSSNEKLYIL

-138 DFSFNYNHDVDLVET
+138 DFSFNYNQDVDLVET
-153 GFNNYVDSYDVQYIQ
+153 GFNNYVGSYDVQYIQ
-168 PILKSYSFVI
+168 PILRSYSFVI

-203 YRMIYDTV
+203 YRMIYDTEN
-211 YDFNDNESL
+211 DFNDNESL
-220 SFNYVVFSSLVQPV
+220 SFNYVVFSSLEQPV

-269 FLSIYYKDP
+269 YIDIYYKQP
-278 YNKGFELGKKQGY
+278 YNLGYQAGYNAGYEQGKKDVTEAFNPFKNSTINIFNNLPDTGVFYEGKALDTTLSTSQINIKNYFMSSSVVSGIAQTRFYLQFSRDYYVTSNDLRFTFSKPVDINISIGFLDGTTFDLTLLGDYVFYNVNNGYYYFYLGDTYRSKVIDYIVFPQLYWQGEN
-291 ADGYNKGYE
+291 DSRNVIPLIIDNMTSPFQIGYNTGYDKGNSNGYNTGYQSGYDKGYNEGKAYGYNEGFNKGYE
-300 EGYQK
+300 QGA
-305 GLEYY
+305 G
-310 SQPQF
+310 
-315 KYGNLYDS
+315 G
-323 SWGYKYKVN
+323 N
-332 NTSYSS
+332 NT
-338 FVDMGKIPEVAY
+338 
-350 AEYGINLNTLFSM
+350 
-363 ANEEHSLAGSFE
+363 
-375 IYVKPPKN
+375 
-383 IIGNQNYTILNYSFN
+383 
-398 KWYIYSFGA
+398 
-407 MLDDNFVY
+407 
-415 TGNIPIVPLDPDLPI
+415 
-430 VGSRSYSFDGE
+430 
-441 VNVLVFNSFYD
+441 
-452 NTNDYGYLTNLS
+452 
-464 GIDASILESVGID
+464 
-477 NYNKGFNQ
+477 
-485 GQKQGYEEGFTTGRS
+485 
-500 EGYTIGFND
+500 
-509 GYASSS
+509 
-515 GSGNSLVG
+515 LVG

>member
-42 DGLTVFSDSRYMS
+42 DGLTVFSDSKYTS

-69 QNGNSSYVGVTFTY
+69 QNDSSSYVGATFTY
-83 SSAIAPENYNF
+83 SSAIAPENYKF

-111 SEMSNNEKLYIL
+111 SEMSSNEKLYIL
-123 VYESHNSE
+123 VYESHNTE
-131 EYSFSRT
+131 EFSFWRT
-138 DFSFNYNHDVDLVET
+138 DFSFNYNPDVDLVET
-153 GFNNYVDSYDVQYIQ
+153 GFNNYVDSYAVQYIQ

-178 FDISAYVSNLNV
+178 FDISDYVSNLNV

-203 YRMIYDTV
+203 YRLIYDTV
-211 YDFNDNESL
+211 YDFNDNISL
-220 SFNYVVFSSLVQPV
+220 SFNYVVFSSLVEPV

-239 VRSAVNYIERK
+239 VRTAVNYIERK
-250 FPEDTFAYVDLTYN
+250 YPEDTFAYVDLTFN

-278 YNKGFELGKKQGY
+278 YNKGFEQGNKQGY
-291 ADGYNKGYE
+291 EDGYNKGYE

-323 SWGYKYKVN
+323 SWGYKYKVD

-383 IIGNQNYTILNYSFN
+383 IMGNQSYTILNYSFN

-407 MLDDNFVY
+407 MLDDNVVY
-415 TGNIPIVPLDPDLPI
+415 TGNIPIVPLEPSLPI

-441 VNVLVFNSFYD
+441 INVLVFNSFYD

-477 NYNKGFNQ
+477 NYNQGFNE

-515 GSGNSLVG
+515 GSGNSFVG
-523 MIYAIVDA
+523 MMYAIVDA

-564 IFKFVFGK
+564 IFKFFVK

>member
-42 DGLTVFSDSRYMS
+42 DGLTVFSDSRYTS
-55 YGSKAVTDLINLNS
+55 YGSKAVTNLINLNS
-69 QNGNSSYVGVTFTY
+69 QNGNSSYVGATFTY
-83 SSAIAPENYNF
+83 SSAVAPLHYTF

-111 SEMSNNEKLYIL
+111 SEMSSNEKLYIL
-123 VYESHNSE
+123 VYESHNSP

-138 DFSFNYNHDVDLVET
+138 DFSFNYNQDVDLVET
-153 GFNNYVDSYDVQYIQ
+153 GFNNYVGSYNVQYIQ
-168 PILKSYSFVI
+168 PILISYTFVI

-203 YRMIYDTV
+203 YNMIYEDIV
-211 YDFNDNESL
+211 DGFNDNESL
-220 SFNYVVFSSLVQPV
+220 SFNYVVFSSLEEPV

-239 VRSAVNYIERK
+239 VNDAVNYIERR
-250 FPEDTFAYVDLTYN
+250 FSGSSYEYVDLTYN

-269 FLSIYYKDP
+269 YIDIYYKQP
-278 YNKGFELGKKQGY
+278 YNLGYQ
-291 ADGYNKGYE
+291 AGYNAGYEQGKIDVTKDFNPFKNSTVNIFNNPPDTGVFYEGKALDTTLSTSQINIKNYFMSSSTVSGSNQTRLFLQFSRDYYVTSNDLRFTFSKPIDANISIGFSDGTIFNFTLLGDYVFYNVNNGYYYFQLGDTYRSKVIDNIVFPDLYWQGENDSRNVIPLIIDNMTSPYQIGYNTGYDKGNSNGYNTGYQSGYDKGYNE
-300 EGYQK
+300 GKAYGYNEGFNEGYEQ
-305 GLEYY
+305 G
-310 SQPQF
+310 
-315 KYGNLYDS
+315 
-323 SWGYKYKVN
+323 
-332 NTSYSS
+332 T
-338 FVDMGKIPEVAY
+338 
-350 AEYGINLNTLFSM
+350 
-363 ANEEHSLAGSFE
+363 GS
-375 IYVKPPKN
+375 
-383 IIGNQNYTILNYSFN
+383 
-398 KWYIYSFGA
+398 
-407 MLDDNFVY
+407 
-415 TGNIPIVPLDPDLPI
+415 
-430 VGSRSYSFDGE
+430 
-441 VNVLVFNSFYD
+441 D
-452 NTNDYGYLTNLS
+452 NT
-464 GIDASILESVGID
+464 
-477 NYNKGFNQ
+477 
-485 GQKQGYEEGFTTGRS
+485 
-500 EGYTIGFND
+500 
-509 GYASSS
+509 
-515 GSGNSLVG
+515 LVG
-523 MIYAIVDA
+523 MIYAIVDV

>member
-42 DGLTVFSDSRYMS
+42 DGLTVFSDSRYTS
-55 YGSKAVTDLINLNS
+55 YGSKAVTNLINLNS
-69 QNGNSSYVGVTFTY
+69 QNGNSSYVGATITY
-83 SSAIAPENYNF
+83 SSAIAPVYYTF

-111 SEMSNNEKLYIL
+111 SEMSSNEKLYIL

-138 DFSFNYNHDVDLVET
+138 DFSFNYNQDVDLVET
-153 GFNNYVDSYDVQYIQ
+153 GFNNYVGSYDVQYIQ
-168 PILKSYSFVI
+168 PILRSYSFVI

-203 YRMIYDTV
+203 YRMIYDTEN
-211 YDFNDNESL
+211 DFNDKESL
-220 SFNYVVFSSLVQPV
+220 SFNYVVFSSLEQPV

-269 FLSIYYKDP
+269 YIDIYYKQP
-278 YNKGFELGKKQGY
+278 YNLGYQAGYNAGYEQGKKDVTEAFNPFKNSTINIFNNLPDTGVFYEGKALDTTLSTSQINIKNYFMSSSVVSGIAQTRFYLQFSRDYYVTSNDLRFTFSKPVDINISIGFLDGTTFDLTLLGDYVFYNVNNGYYYFYLGDTYRSKVIDYIVFPQLYWQGEN
-291 ADGYNKGYE
+291 DSRNVIPLIIDNMTSPFQIGYNTGYDKGNSNGYNTGYQSGYDKGYNEGKAYGYNEGFNKGYE
-300 EGYQK
+300 QGA
-305 GLEYY
+305 G
-310 SQPQF
+310 
-315 KYGNLYDS
+315 G
-323 SWGYKYKVN
+323 N
-332 NTSYSS
+332 NT
-338 FVDMGKIPEVAY
+338 
-350 AEYGINLNTLFSM
+350 
-363 ANEEHSLAGSFE
+363 
-375 IYVKPPKN
+375 
-383 IIGNQNYTILNYSFN
+383 
-398 KWYIYSFGA
+398 
-407 MLDDNFVY
+407 
-415 TGNIPIVPLDPDLPI
+415 
-430 VGSRSYSFDGE
+430 
-441 VNVLVFNSFYD
+441 
-452 NTNDYGYLTNLS
+452 
-464 GIDASILESVGID
+464 
-477 NYNKGFNQ
+477 
-485 GQKQGYEEGFTTGRS
+485 
-500 EGYTIGFND
+500 
-509 GYASSS
+509 
-515 GSGNSLVG
+515 LVG

>member
-42 DGLTVFSDSRYMS
+42 DGLTVFSDSRYTS
-55 YGSKAVTDLINLNS
+55 YGSRAVTDLINLNS

-138 DFSFNYNHDVDLVET
+138 DFSFNYNPDLDLVET
-153 GFNNYVDSYDVQYIQ
+153 GFNNYVGSYDVQYIQ

-178 FDISAYVSNLNV
+178 FDISDYVSNLNV

-203 YRMIYDTV
+203 YRMIYDVV

-220 SFNYVVFSSLVQPV
+220 SFNYVVFSSLEQPV

-250 FPEDTFAYVDLTYN
+250 YPEDTFAYVDLTYN

-305 GLEYY
+305 GLDYY

-323 SWGYKYKVN
+323 SWGYKYKVD

-383 IIGNQNYTILNYSFN
+383 IIGNQDYTILNYSFN

-407 MLDDNFVY
+407 MLDDNVVY
-415 TGNIPIVPLDPDLPI
+415 TGNIPIVPLEPNLPI

>member
-19 IFGFDSNASA
+19 IFGFNSNASA
-29 FNQRLY
+29 LNQRLY

-42 DGLTVFSDSRYMS
+42 DGLTVFSDSMYTS
-55 YGSKAVTDLINLNS
+55 YGSRATTDLINLNS
-69 QNGNSSYVGVTFTY
+69 QNGNSSYIGATFTY
-83 SSAIAPENYNF
+83 SSSLAPENYNF

-111 SEMSNNEKLYIL
+111 SEMSSNEKLYIL
-123 VYESHNSE
+123 VYESHNCE

-138 DFSFNYNHDVDLVET
+138 DFSFNYNQDIDLVET
-153 GFNNYVDSYDVQYIQ
+153 GFNNYVDSYDAQYIQ
-168 PILKSYSFVI
+168 PILSSYSFVI

-211 YDFNDNESL
+211 NDFNDNESL

-234 ITTPI
+234 NTTPI
-239 VRSAVNYIERK
+239 VINALRYVERN
-250 FPEDTFAYVDLTYN
+250 FSGDSFEYVDLTYN

-269 FLSIYYKDP
+269 YIDIYYKQP
-278 YNKGFELGKKQGY
+278 YNLGYQAGYNAGYEKGKNDVFKDFNPFKNSTVNIFNNPPDTGVFYEGKALDTTLSASQINIKKYFMSSSVVSGSIQTRLFLQFSRDYYVTSNDLRFTFSKPIDANISIGFLDGTTFDFTLLGNY
-291 ADGYNKGYE
+291 VSYNVDDGYYYFRLGDTYRSKVIDCIVFPNLYWQGENDPRNVIPLIIDNITSPFQIGYNTGYDKGNSSGYNTGYQSGYDKGYNDGKAYGYNDGFN
-300 EGYQK
+300 EGYEQ
-305 GLEYY
+305 GA
-310 SQPQF
+310 S
-315 KYGNLYDS
+315 G
-323 SWGYKYKVN
+323 N
-332 NTSYSS
+332 NT
-338 FVDMGKIPEVAY
+338 
-350 AEYGINLNTLFSM
+350 
-363 ANEEHSLAGSFE
+363 
-375 IYVKPPKN
+375 
-383 IIGNQNYTILNYSFN
+383 
-398 KWYIYSFGA
+398 
-407 MLDDNFVY
+407 
-415 TGNIPIVPLDPDLPI
+415 
-430 VGSRSYSFDGE
+430 
-441 VNVLVFNSFYD
+441 
-452 NTNDYGYLTNLS
+452 
-464 GIDASILESVGID
+464 
-477 NYNKGFNQ
+477 
-485 GQKQGYEEGFTTGRS
+485 
-500 EGYTIGFND
+500 
-509 GYASSS
+509 
-515 GSGNSLVG
+515 LVG